1 MKAFKT
7 NHTYLTKTKRER
19 STRTALSRPVL
30 RTVWEKIKKGG
41 MLIKTLQQQIKTNLN
56 SKMRIGESRHFAK
69 NQVREQLQRE
79 NHDKGIS
86 ATDIRVDTIHSI
98 NTRKIYEEH
107 CNHFIEYCIK
117 EKGVNKY
124 ASLNKVEKY
133 AKDYLQYR
141 EEQGLS
147 LYTLKAE
154 KAALGKLYSH
164 EIDYKFQQSRTID
177 KITRSRTVE
186 NQMDKHFS
194 EERNKDLVN
203 VARGTGGRRE
213 DVAKLTPQNFFT
225 DSKGNLWVSFEQSK
239 GGRDRVAPVL
249 PQYQKEIEKFIA
261 QKDRNEKLFDKVHSA
276 ADIHSYR
283 REYAQNLY
291 NLIKEDKELQ
301 KQYAQQYPPR
311 EQSGY
316 DTYYA
321 RGDKETR
328 FSGLKDNIYIVSEA
342 LGHNRLSVTVNHYLK

>member
-164 EIDYKFQQSRTID
+164 EIDYKFKESRTID
-177 KITRSRTVE
+177 KITRSRNETE
-186 NQMDKHFS
+186 RQKHFS
-194 EERNKDLVN
+194 EERNRDLVT
-203 VARGTGGRRE
+203 VCKATGGRRE
-213 DVAKLTPQNFFT
+213 DIGKLTPQNFFY
-225 DSKGNLWVSFEQSK
+225 DSKSNLWVSFQGSK

-249 PQYQKEIEKFIA
+249 PAYQKEIKEFIA
-261 QKDRNEKLFDKVHSA
+261 TKEKDEKLFDKVHNA
-276 ADIHSYR
+276 CDVHAYR
-283 REYAQNLY
+283 REYAQELY
-291 NLIKEDKELQ
+291 RTVCDNRELREE
-301 KQYAQQYPPR
+301 YALQYPQR